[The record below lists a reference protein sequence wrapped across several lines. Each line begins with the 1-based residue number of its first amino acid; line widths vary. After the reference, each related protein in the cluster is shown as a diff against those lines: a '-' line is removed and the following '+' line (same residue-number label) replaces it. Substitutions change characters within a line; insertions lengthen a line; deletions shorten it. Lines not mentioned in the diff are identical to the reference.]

1 VIPDLPYTIS
11 IDGFS
16 ITFNETDPVIVAL
29 ICESLLD
36 LGKDPQF
43 KNSIIKAGSRY
54 QYRFTIRLPINHV
67 KPTGFL
73 LIEAGA
79 RLSGIADLRIEFRPA
94 KTGPNGIQDVIALLD
109 LITPYGGQHY
119 IKYGTFTR
127 YDIAIDLWG
136 HSVDEVMAFSK
147 RAQKLGVY
155 TNRQG
160 CPETVYM
167 GSPRSNR
174 SVAYTKIHKATGKQS
189 LRIERRMKRRCV
201 GFEFPFIA
209 DPFDV
214 VRLVHTRS
222 VLPHLTG
229 VIPQLFFD
237 SARLRGLNRVLAL
250 LPTAQQK
257 AIKQV
262 LEDPAQ
268 SMLPSTTE
276 IWTGWAQL
284 LEDNGLGFL
293 IAQAEADASLVP
305 DLPSVD
311 ESTEAIL

>member
-1 VIPDLPYTIS
+1 MTPEQPYSIL
-11 IDGFS
+11 IDGFT
-16 ITFNETDPVIVAL
+16 ITLKEPDPHRIKS
-29 ICESLLD
+29 ICENLVRLAA
-36 LGKDPQF
+36 DPQF
-43 KNSIIKAGSRY
+43 RNSTIKSGRRY
-54 QYRFTIRLPINHV
+54 LYRYTIPLPINH
-67 KPTGFL
+67 PRPSGSL

-109 LITPYGGQHY
+109 LITPYGGQHF

-257 AIKQV
+257 AIKQL
-262 LEDPAQ
+262 LEDPTE

-293 IAQAEADASLVP
+293 LAQAEADASLVP